1 MMETTSE
8 TAQLGRRLS
17 VHHSGRDWYRYIL
30 GISLLAVS
38 ILTIFNTLLVDGPS
52 ALIQYWLM
60 SLLLL
65 LVFLLGA
72 RIIWVEWRRMRPHL
86 IVYQHGLQWVTAKN
100 VTTVYWD
107 EFTEVEGELRKKRY
121 VQGGQSSASLAFGD
135 SDGDFDANDLAGCL
149 LFLLLIPLYWFR
161 RNRETHYSLKDG
173 SPQTAL
179 NILESKQWV
188 VTRYIFYSDEQPAF
202 NIWTKYYRN
211 TGGRHFV
218 SLLQEASQEGFTL
231 RYSTHTEE

>member
-1 MMETTSE
+1 MMESASE

-17 VHHSGRDWYRYIL
+17 VHHSGRNWYRYIL

-52 ALIQYWLM
+52 ALVQYWLM

-65 LVFLLGA
+65 LVFLVGA
-72 RIIWVEWRRMRPHL
+72 RIIWVEWQRMRPHI
-86 IVYQHGLQWVTAKN
+86 IVYQHGLQRVTAKN

-107 EFTEVEGELRKKRY
+107 EFTGVEGVLRKKRY
-121 VQGGQSSASLAFGD
+121 VAGRQPASWSFGD
-135 SDGDFDANDLAGCL
+135 GDGDFDANDLAGCL
-149 LFLLLIPLYWFR
+149 LFLLLIPLFWLR
-161 RNRETHYSLKDG
+161 RDRDTHYFLEDG
-173 SPQTAL
+173 SPQEAL
-179 NILESKQWV
+179 NILQSGSWLA
-188 VTRYIFYSDEQPAF
+188 TRYIFYSDEQPAF

-211 TGGRHFV
+211 TDGKHFV
-218 SLLQEASQEGFTL
+218 SLLQEASREEFTL